1 MYLQVTWIN
10 SITMKER
17 GNSTQTQQRRGIM
30 QKLKNKKKKVW
41 LEKFNSDDNGSM
53 KRKKP

>member
-10 SITMKER
+10 SITTKER

-30 QKLKNKKKKVW
+30 QKTKKQKEES
-41 LEKFNSDDNGSM
+41 LA
-53 KRKKP
+53 

>member
-1 MYLQVTWIN
+1 
-10 SITMKER
+10 
-17 GNSTQTQQRRGIM
+17 M